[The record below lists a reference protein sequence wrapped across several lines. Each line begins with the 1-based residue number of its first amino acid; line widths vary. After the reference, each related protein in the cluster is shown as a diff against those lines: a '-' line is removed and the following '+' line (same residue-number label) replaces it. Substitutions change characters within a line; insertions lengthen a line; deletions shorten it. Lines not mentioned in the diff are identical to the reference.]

1 MVRSQVGHL
10 DRQQT
15 NASEELLKWMQG
27 QDTGTNRRYG
37 HQNVNSD
44 RIFVLLLFST
54 MCTYSFLNQKEKA
67 IKVERETEKK
77 KNQSDFSL
85 PGIFNKAGPASPP
98 ACTTIRCAQGSAVAQ
113 GFEDAGK
120 LESTHFQTLWV
131 RLAQEPVK
139 SWL

>member
-1 MVRSQVGHL
+1 
-10 DRQQT
+10 
-15 NASEELLKWMQG
+15 MQG

-77 KNQSDFSL
+77 KISL
-85 PGIFNKAGPASPP
+85 TFLSLVSSTKQGQLPHPP
-98 ACTTIRCAQGSAVAQ
+98 APPSGVHRALQ
-113 GFEDAGK
+113 
-120 LESTHFQTLWV
+120 
-131 RLAQEPVK
+131 
-139 SWL
+139 